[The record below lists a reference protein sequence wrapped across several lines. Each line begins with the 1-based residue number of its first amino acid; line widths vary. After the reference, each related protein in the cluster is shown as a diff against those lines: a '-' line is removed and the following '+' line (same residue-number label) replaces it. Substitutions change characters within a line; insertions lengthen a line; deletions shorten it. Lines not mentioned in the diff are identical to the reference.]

1 MGNFRL
7 KLYKKIFNSLQG
19 SGVGRIKLVAKINK
33 NVRTNIK
40 PEYVEMFGFKIYLD
54 PTDHFGLSVKPYPI
68 PKIYEKIIKSGDVVV
83 DVGSNIGIHTLYLS
97 KLVGKTGKV
106 YSFEPEPNNFAL
118 LKKNVEFNK
127 CDNVIIEHKAI
138 SNKTGKIKLLISNS
152 MAGHKISNSDSQEN
166 TIIIDGVSLDDYFK
180 NHDQKIDFVKID
192 TEGFDGNVIQGGQK
206 TFAKS
211 KNLNMITEFHSALL
225 KNSDM
230 SPKQFIELIEKNNF
244 TIYDSIDDKFLATN
258 FYELSKKFDD
268 EKYYL
273 TDLFCTHLEKLPELD

>member
-1 MGNFRL
+1 MVNFKF
-7 KLYKKIFNSLQG
+7 KLYKKIFNLLQG
-19 SGVGRIKLVAKINK
+19 SGVGRIKLLAKISK
-33 NVRTNIK
+33 NVRTNLK
-40 PEYVEMFGFKIYLD
+40 PEYVEICGFRIYLD
-54 PTDHFGLSVKPYPI
+54 PTDHFGLSVKPYHI

-97 KLVGKTGKV
+97 KLVGKMGKV

-127 CDNVIIEHKAI
+127 CNNVIVEQKAI
-138 SNKTGKIKLLISNS
+138 SNRTGKIKLSLSDS
-152 MAGHKISNSDSQEN
+152 MAGHRISNSDSQEN
-166 TIIIDGVSLDDYFK
+166 TIIIDSVSLDDYFK
-180 NHDQKIDFVKID
+180 NHDRKIDFIKID
-192 TEGFDGNVIQGGQK
+192 TEGFDGNVIQGMK
-206 TFAKS
+206 KIFAKS
-211 KNLNMITEFHSALL
+211 KNLNMLTEFHSALL

-244 TIYDSIDDKFLATN
+244 TIYDSRDDKFLATN

-273 TDLFCTHLEKLPELD
+273 TDLFCTHLEKLPKLD